1 MKPSEKPGE
10 AATTR
15 PDKGT
20 EPKSSDTPVKPT
32 TELPKPQSPDPT
44 PKPSLSPL
52 PEKPT
57 APPTPDLADP
67 LIATPPEIVDFMLTA
82 AKVRESDVVFDV
94 GCADGRIAMTAVKKF
109 NVKKAVGIDAN
120 PDRIASAQKAAANL
134 GGAIEF
140 RRKDL
145 ASLTEKDLAEATVI
159 TIDNAS
165 EKLLADLAP
174 ILKKL
179 KVGTRIVTHEF
190 EIPGM
195 RRDDKRE
202 KTVDGLDH
210 VIYLYTV
217 R

>member
-1 MKPSEKPGE
+1 
-10 AATTR
+10 
-15 PDKGT
+15 
-20 EPKSSDTPVKPT
+20 
-32 TELPKPQSPDPT
+32 
-44 PKPSLSPL
+44 
-52 PEKPT
+52 
-57 APPTPDLADP
+57 
-67 LIATPPEIVDFMLTA
+67 
-82 AKVRESDVVFDV
+82 VRESDVVFDV

-120 PDRIASAQKAAANL
+120 PDRIASALKAAANL